1 MFMSKNSRKTT
12 LNSLSQ
18 EIKKQIVKQSEVQN
32 IKKLGP
38 WGTYFSTLKGFVAIG
53 LLYMPKNT
61 LNGGW
66 GFTIFAMLFSFF
78 VTYYCVIKLVEA
90 RDKIPGGPSYSEICE
105 VTMGKTGKYVVD
117 VFIFVMQLGFVIGLS
132 YFAITSMKSVVEGIF
147 KVNPPIV
154 YVGKPLIF

>member
-1 MFMSKNSRKTT
+1 
-12 LNSLSQ
+12 
-18 EIKKQIVKQSEVQN
+18 VKQSEVQY

-53 LLYMPKNT
+53 LLYMPKNS

-90 RDKIPGGPSYSEICE
+90 RDKIPNGPSYSEICL
-105 VTMGKTGKYVVD
+105 VTMGRTGKYIVD

-132 YFAITSMKSVVEGIF
+132 YFAITSMKSVVDGIF
-147 KVNPPIV
+147 TVETPII
-154 YVGKPLIF
+154 YIGKEFLVLITF